1 MTDLLLGA
9 LRLEMRPMST
19 YLLLLLLLLL
29 LLFVLIKQ
37 GNKHSNFRDLSRG
50 VTTLGCFF
58 PLSLEILLKTLYR
71 QTLDRTS

>member
-29 LLFVLIKQ
+29 LFILIKQ
-37 GNKHSNFRDLSRG
+37 ENNHSNFRDLSRG